1 MKTTLKKKLKRP
13 VEVIVYVLQT
23 FLYKNKKKKSQE
35 SHSSKYMNA
44 LAK

>member
-23 FLYKNKKKKSQE
+23 FLYKNLKKNS
-35 SHSSKYMNA
+35 
-44 LAK
+44 

>member
-23 FLYKNKKKKSQE
+23 FLYKSLKKKNRKNSIAQNILM
-35 SHSSKYMNA
+35 H
-44 LAK
+44 